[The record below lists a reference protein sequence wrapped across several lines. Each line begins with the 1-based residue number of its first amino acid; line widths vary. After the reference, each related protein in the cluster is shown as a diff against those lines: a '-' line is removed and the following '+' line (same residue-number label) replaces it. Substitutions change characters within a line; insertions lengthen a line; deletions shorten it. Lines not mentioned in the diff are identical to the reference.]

1 MTLKKTCKY
10 FHRFVNNKSL
20 WCSMVKISLKAPFV
34 FRNMNNYFEMARNVT
49 KLYLFA
55 VTCNSLNF
63 FTYTRNLNVLVLR
76 GYYTR
81 FRKTALIAAL
91 SFCPSLEGLDLSG
104 FVGLSEFLP
113 NILTF
118 RATDTIPIKPVLMRI
133 MLYFWKNILCIEVD
147 TEGSLENDIEWS
159 AIVHEHL
166 EILFSHN
173 IINRIPKRSMM
184 YDRYFYS
191 SPAHKKFEDNDQ
203 IDLRWK

>member
-1 MTLKKTCKY
+1 
-10 FHRFVNNKSL
+10 
-20 WCSMVKISLKAPFV
+20 MVKISLKAPFV

-55 VTCNSLNF
+55 VTCNSVNF
-63 FTYTRNLNVLVLR
+63 FTYTRNLKVLVLR

-81 FRKTALIAAL
+81 FSETVLIAAL
-91 SFCPSLEGLDLSG
+91 SSCPSLEGLDLSG
-104 FVGLSEFLP
+104 FVGLSDHFFIQLSEFFP

-118 RATDTIPIKPVLMRI
+118 RAIDTIPIKPVLMRI
-133 MLYFWKNILCIEVD
+133 MLHFWKNILCIEVD
-147 TEGSLENDIEWS
+147 PEGSLENDIEWS

-173 IINRIPKRSMM
+173 IIDRIPKRLMM